1 MNVTYIV
8 FFLQEQN
15 SDIESAVRNLLSCIR
30 RHSNPQAHGS
40 SNISPTVAPQ
50 PGTSASFSV
59 GQAAPQPGTSASF
72 SVGQA
77 APQPGTS
84 ASFSVG
90 QAAPQPGTS
99 ASFGVGQAVSRP
111 STVQQEMQ
119 RAFPA
124 LYHGNRKRMKKM
136 APVPA
141 KVTSVKFLEFQF
153 CLLSNNSQK
162 TPKDETVPL
171 QAGLGRRTVNIPDN
185 ADHTEITKVL
195 LQEYPKLQNIK
206 GGWLLQKA
214 SGGSGQRKTTSLAQD
229 SQGYTTKILKTS
241 SNNGKNV
248 IYIVPLQEEI
258 DIVPLPYD
266 APEFHN
272 MPKNICMTCGTSVPL
287 QLLPCHLEDCQSN
300 NAIESEFDKDKENE
314 DVQGVSHESDLICLD
329 ACPICGE
336 EFSAEVMPYHASTCG
351 ESFPEIFPSIMD
363 GNLFDESASS
373 PSQTSTRL
381 QSTTFQLDPDH
392 LTPGP
397 SVSAESAPSMCD
409 DWKRIELPERAA
421 VLYRRYTL
429 RQKEDELPLKVRID
443 IREDMEDQEGRIIN
457 FYKVPKIDWTRPLQC
472 RLEGD
477 VAIGDGVQR
486 HFFSMVMHKL
496 QNGFLFNVG
505 NGNGTALFEGQADH
519 LIPSTSQVLLQ
530 SDLFVMAGRIIGHSF
545 LHGGPSLAG
554 VSPAI
559 VHVLLGGS
567 PQTATITLED
577 VADIDIRETIQMLAV
592 GDLKN
597 DFTEDQKAAINQ
609 LAMSWDLP
617 VLTTTNRTW
626 LLHNLLQHAV
636 LTRTW
641 RQVKQL
647 RQGLKESMV
656 WQLLEARPDVASVVF
671 PSQSMADCST
681 QEEEEG
687 DNEPLFTTQS
697 RISGYLRQFVETADQ
712 CKLKQLVKF
721 WVGWELPMKDMEV
734 KVVQAEHPTSSTCFC
749 ILRLPAHYTTY
760 DQFKKHLE
768 SCIATSNVCFGL
780 V

>member
-1 MNVTYIV
+1 MEASNNSR
-8 FFLQEQN
+8 EQN

-300 NAIESEFDKDKENE
+300 NA
-314 DVQGVSHESDLICLD
+314 VSDI
-329 ACPICGE
+329 
-336 EFSAEVMPYHASTCG
+336 
-351 ESFPEIFPSIMD
+351 
-363 GNLFDESASS
+363 
-373 PSQTSTRL
+373 
-381 QSTTFQLDPDH
+381 
-392 LTPGP
+392 
-397 SVSAESAPSMCD
+397 SVS
-409 DWKRIELPERAA
+409 
-421 VLYRRYTL
+421 
-429 RQKEDELPLKVRID
+429 
-443 IREDMEDQEGRIIN
+443 
-457 FYKVPKIDWTRPLQC
+457 
-472 RLEGD
+472 
-477 VAIGDGVQR
+477 
-486 HFFSMVMHKL
+486 
-496 QNGFLFNVG
+496 
-505 NGNGTALFEGQADH
+505 
-519 LIPSTSQVLLQ
+519 
-530 SDLFVMAGRIIGHSF
+530 
-545 LHGGPSLAG
+545 
-554 VSPAI
+554 
-559 VHVLLGGS
+559 
-567 PQTATITLED
+567 
-577 VADIDIRETIQMLAV
+577 
-592 GDLKN
+592 
-597 DFTEDQKAAINQ
+597 FT
-609 LAMSWDLP
+609 
-617 VLTTTNRTW
+617 
-626 LLHNLLQHAV
+626 
-636 LTRTW
+636 
-641 RQVKQL
+641 
-647 RQGLKESMV
+647 
-656 WQLLEARPDVASVVF
+656 
-671 PSQSMADCST
+671 
-681 QEEEEG
+681 
-687 DNEPLFTTQS
+687 
-697 RISGYLRQFVETADQ
+697 
-712 CKLKQLVKF
+712 
-721 WVGWELPMKDMEV
+721 
-734 KVVQAEHPTSSTCFC
+734 
-749 ILRLPAHYTTY
+749 
-760 DQFKKHLE
+760 KK
-768 SCIATSNVCFGL
+768 
-780 V
+780 

>member
-1 MNVTYIV
+1 MEALSNPR
-8 FFLQEQN
+8 EQN
-15 SDIESAVRNLLSCIR
+15 SEIESAVRNLLSCIR
-30 RHSNPQAHGS
+30 RHSSPQAHENPNS
-40 SNISPTVAPQ
+40 SPTVAPQ
-50 PGTSASFSV
+50 PGTSASF
-59 GQAAPQPGTSASF
+59 
-72 SVGQA
+72 
-77 APQPGTS
+77 
-84 ASFSVG
+84 
-90 QAAPQPGTS
+90 
-99 ASFGVGQAVSRP
+99 GVGQTVSRP
-111 STVQQEMQ
+111 NTVQQEMQ

-124 LYHGNRKRMKKM
+124 LYHGSRKRMKKM
-136 APVPA
+136 APEPA
-141 KVTSVKFLEFQF
+141 KLTSVKFLEFQF
-153 CLLSNNSQK
+153 CLLSKNSQK
-162 TPKDETVPL
+162 TPKDETVLL

-195 LQEYPKLQNIK
+195 LQEYPKLQNLR
-206 GGWLLQKA
+206 GGWLPQKA
-214 SGGSGQRKTTSLAQD
+214 SGKFMIPNAFTYFLSFYQHCYCFSHVYLKGDSGQMKTTSLAQD
-229 SQGYTTKILKTS
+229 SHGYTAKILKTS

-258 DIVPLPYD
+258 DITPLPYN

-272 MPKNICMTCGTSVPL
+272 MPKNICMTCGISVPF
-287 QLLPCHLEDCQSN
+287 QLLPCPLEDCQSN
-300 NAIESEFDKDKENE
+300 NVIESESDKEKENE
-314 DVQGVSHESDLICLD
+314 EAHGLSHKSDVICLD

-336 EFSAEVMPYHASTCG
+336 EFSAEVMPYHASTCA

-363 GNLFDESASS
+363 GNSVDETASL

-409 DWKRIELPERAA
+409 DWKRIELPERPAIQ
-421 VLYRRYTL
+421 YRQCTL
-429 RQKEDELPLKVRID
+429 RQKEDEPPLKVRID
-443 IREDMEDQEGRIIN
+443 IREDMEDQEATMIH

-477 VAIGDGVQR
+477 VATGDGVQR

-519 LIPSTSQVLLQ
+519 LIPSTSLVLLQ
-530 SDLFVMAGRIIGHSF
+530 SDLFVMTGRIIGNSF
-545 LHGGPSLAG
+545 LHGGPSLAS

-567 PQTATITLED
+567 PQTATITIED

-592 GDLKN
+592 GDSKN
-597 DFTEDQKAAINQ
+597 DFTEDQKAPINQ

-617 VLTTTNRTW
+617 VLTTTKRTW

-647 RQGLKESMV
+647 RQGLKETMV
-656 WQLLEARPDVASVVF
+656 WQLLEARPDVASVIF
-671 PSQSMADCST
+671 PRQSMADCST
-681 QEEEEG
+681 QVLLNNIIWPMEDEEG
-687 DNEPLFTTQS
+687 DNEPPFTTQC
-697 RISGYLRQFVETADQ
+697 RISGYLRKFVETADQ

-721 WVGWELPMKDMEV
+721 WVGWELPMKEMQV
-734 KVVQAEHPTSSTCFC
+734 KVVQAESPTSSTCFC

-760 DQFKKHLE
+760 DHFKKHLE
-768 SCIATSNVCFGL
+768 SCIATSDVGFGL